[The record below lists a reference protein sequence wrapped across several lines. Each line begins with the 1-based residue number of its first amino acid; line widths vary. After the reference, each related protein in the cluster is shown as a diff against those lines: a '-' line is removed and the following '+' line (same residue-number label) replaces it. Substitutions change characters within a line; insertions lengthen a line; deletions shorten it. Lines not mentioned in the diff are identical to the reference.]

1 MKLKRVHRGISFY
14 QSRWMEPYIQ
24 KNTELRKQSTKSFE
38 QDFFKLMNNSVFGK
52 TIEKMIRP
60 KAGFTAAK
68 YK

>member
-24 KNTELRKQSTKSFE
+24 KNTEPRKQSSKSFE
-38 QDFFKLMNNSVFGK
+38 KDIFQLMNNSVFGK

-60 KAGFTAAK
+60 KAGFYCCK
-68 YK
+68 V